1 MLFFFFFPSIWH
13 STRAPSEEGKGQEG
27 ARETL
32 SLFITWERILMLKE
46 GFGILCGET
55 LIGK

>member
-1 MLFFFFFPSIWH
+1 MLFFFPSIWH

-32 SLFITWERILMLKE
+32 SLFITWDRILMLKE